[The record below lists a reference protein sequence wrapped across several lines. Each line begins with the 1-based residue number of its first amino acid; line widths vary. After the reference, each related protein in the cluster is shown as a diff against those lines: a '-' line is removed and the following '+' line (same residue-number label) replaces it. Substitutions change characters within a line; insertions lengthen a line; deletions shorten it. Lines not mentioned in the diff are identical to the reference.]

1 VKRLYGHT
9 FYPVWSKHR
18 VLLSIYNMMKLPPDR
33 NTAFPDKSPFKTILQ
48 GIKADNILYL
58 FVKQDIITIFAHY
71 QK

>member
-1 VKRLYGHT
+1 
-9 FYPVWSKHR
+9 
-18 VLLSIYNMMKLPPDR
+18 MKLPPDR